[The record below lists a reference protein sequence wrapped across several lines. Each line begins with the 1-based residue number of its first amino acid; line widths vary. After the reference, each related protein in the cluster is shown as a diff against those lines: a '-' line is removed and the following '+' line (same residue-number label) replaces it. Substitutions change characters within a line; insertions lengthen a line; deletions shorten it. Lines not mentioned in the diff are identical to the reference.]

1 MHYRV
6 HRDTRHRQRPTIV
19 RRGWREATAR
29 MHCLTSLLLV
39 FLCQGDSQARRSPPS
54 FFPPL
59 AFAAPVVAPCHR
71 LTGGSKH
78 LCMKH
83 AQSHAGGENMEG
95 RRKAIKL
102 AIGFL
107 LPVHLAPGPASAS
120 APQRDV
126 LRMEA
131 STPEMAYDVVILMRS
146 ARALR

>member
-1 MHYRV
+1 
-6 HRDTRHRQRPTIV
+6 
-19 RRGWREATAR
+19 
-29 MHCLTSLLLV
+29 
-39 FLCQGDSQARRSPPS
+39 
-54 FFPPL
+54 
-59 AFAAPVVAPCHR
+59 
-71 LTGGSKH
+71 
-78 LCMKH
+78 
-83 AQSHAGGENMEG
+83 MEG